1 VEAKADLEAE
11 AVPSEPSIR
20 SAEASPVSPGSDY
33 GDEAFEEMQSEK
45 LEDNAQNPLEG
56 QPIPEATAHAA
67 STVEA
72 KAEPEL
78 VPSEPSIRSAEASPR
93 LPIERSSEHADEASP
108 VQRSSDDG
116 GYGSEDFEQDPED
129 KPGSGGPAFPGSV
142 AKDVTESSDRPA
154 SSAGKYSD
162 YGDEPFEEQLSAEL
176 QEETLA
182 PSGGLQVPEVVIHSP
197 SPAEAAPTGREID
210 YSDDFVEEQA
220 SEELEDKP
228 FEPAAGAPAPE
239 VTVAAS
245 SPLEAEAELEAVPS
259 EPSIRSAEASPG
271 SPGSDYG
278 DEAFEEMHSEKL
290 EDKAQIP
297 LEGQPIP
304 EATAHAP
311 ASVEADWTE
320 EQLSEE
326 LEESPMKSP
335 GGPLAPEAMGRAPS
349 PTEEADGNYD
359 DAFEK
364 EEISEELEDV
374 AEPRA
379 LLLGAPARDHGEE
392 SFQEPLEGSPIS
404 NLSSDP
410 SGPFETE
417 IDSGMEDLD
426 TSGDFPDSEEPM
438 KVIEEGDAIFNDLGM
453 RQAGMLPTV
462 DENSSEDE
470 DEDNFDAE
478 PSSVFSR
485 PTPSMFETAG
495 KPGERPTSSSSHL
508 TVTSTSELFGARLRP
523 SSAGA
528 SRSESRPGSARPGG
542 NRPTSAGTEMS
553 QPSPVLSDGEDVED
567 EPISVGT
574 ESASRSDV
582 GDSELEEIEEALAA
596 PSPPAP
602 APSSFRPPPPPE
614 APQQVLGP
622 NFGHRYSEEFES
634 DEDELT

>member
-1 VEAKADLEAE
+1 MSIEDDYEDEDFEDASQDDDPAEMVGQEGQATYSVTLPCQDFARYEEDEAKADSSYGSEDFEEEQVSEELHEEAAEPSGGRQAPEVVVRAPSPAEAAPTGRESNYSDEAFEEQASEELEDKPLNPAAGAPAPELAEQASEELEDKPLNPAAGAPAPEVAVGASLPLEAKAEPE

-33 GDEAFEEMQSEK
+33 GDEAFEEMHSEKLEDKAQNPLEGQPIPEATAHAPSTVEAVPSEPSIRSAEAALCWWRAGSDEMQSEK

-176 QEETLA
+176 PETLE

-197 SPAEAAPTGREID
+197 SPAEAAPTAREID

-320 EQLSEE
+320 DLGFGQKPTWRSNCRRHRLTVQEQLSEE

-349 PTEEADGNYD
+349 PTEEAVFGVDVVGVKLMCCKSK
-359 DAFEK
+359 K
-364 EEISEELEDV
+364 EV
-374 AEPRA
+374 YV
-379 LLLGAPARDHGEE
+379 G
-392 SFQEPLEGSPIS
+392 SF
-404 NLSSDP
+404 
-410 SGPFETE
+410 
-417 IDSGMEDLD
+417 
-426 TSGDFPDSEEPM
+426 
-438 KVIEEGDAIFNDLGM
+438 
-453 RQAGMLPTV
+453 
-462 DENSSEDE
+462 
-470 DEDNFDAE
+470 
-478 PSSVFSR
+478 
-485 PTPSMFETAG
+485 
-495 KPGERPTSSSSHL
+495 
-508 TVTSTSELFGARLRP
+508 
-523 SSAGA
+523 
-528 SRSESRPGSARPGG
+528 
-542 NRPTSAGTEMS
+542 
-553 QPSPVLSDGEDVED
+553 
-567 EPISVGT
+567 
-574 ESASRSDV
+574 
-582 GDSELEEIEEALAA
+582 AA
-596 PSPPAP
+596 C
-602 APSSFRPPPPPE
+602 
-614 APQQVLGP
+614 
-622 NFGHRYSEEFES
+622 
-634 DEDELT
+634 